1 MLNRQETDTLND
13 MISRDKLG
21 SLSAVSVVPPYGM
34 CGYISRIHDVLGAID
49 SEGWVNELCQ

>member
-1 MLNRQETDTLND
+1 MLDD